1 MPNPYTQLGVRSF
14 INCCG
19 TRTIHGG
26 TLMLPQVREA
36 MWDASRF
43 FVNMD
48 ELMAGA
54 GKRLAELTGAEWGM
68 VASGAAACLC
78 HATAAC
84 ITGGDPELMFRLPD
98 TRGMKAEVV
107 MPKASRFTYDHAIR
121 SAGAT
126 VVEVDSMREM
136 DDALNR
142 EQVAMVAL
150 LGTWEADETLE
161 AVVEMARPKGV
172 PVLVDAASEHL
183 RSPEPYTQR
192 GANLV
197 AYSGGKYLRGP
208 QPTGLLLG
216 DRDLVEAAWVHAAPH
231 HTLGRAMKI
240 GKEEVMGVLAAV
252 EYLLTKRDLAGEYAG
267 WIADLEAIARYV
279 TQVPGVDAEILA
291 VNRSDVPKLEIRW
304 DGERIGLTGL
314 GLRDR
319 LLTGDPRIMLDDRG
333 ATDTS
338 ITILPFSLQRGDAE
352 IVGQHIRRALGNA
365 PLPQARA
372 VSVPVDVSGTWDIT
386 ITHARQTARHRVEIA
401 QRADALIGTHQTRWL
416 NNPLTGTVTGNE
428 IAFASQ
434 HRFEG
439 CHLSYRF
446 VGTLS
451 DDELRG
457 EVELGSSGQSA
468 PGPLN
473 QREYGTAKWMGK
485 RREMKAEENRGK
497 QRKEGEQ

>member
-1 MPNPYTQLGVRSF
+1 MSNPYTQLGVRAF

-26 TLMLPQVREA
+26 TLMLPQVRDA
-36 MWDASRF
+36 MRDASHF

-48 ELMAGA
+48 ELMAGV

-107 MPKASRFTYDHAIR
+107 MPKDSRFTYDHAIR
-121 SAGAT
+121 SVGAT
-126 VVEVDSMREM
+126 IVEVDSLTAMA
-136 DDALNR
+136 DALNG
-142 EQVAMVAL
+142 EQVATVAL

-161 AVVEMARPKGV
+161 AVVDMARPRGV

-183 RSPEPYTQR
+183 RSPEPHTHR

-240 GKEEVMGVLAAV
+240 GKEEVMGVLSAV
-252 EYLLTKRDLAGEYAG
+252 EYLLTKRDLVREYAG
-267 WIADLEAIARYV
+267 WFADLEAIARHV
-279 TQVPGVDAEILA
+279 TRVPGVDAAILA
-291 VNRSDVPKLEIRW
+291 PDRSDIPKLAIRW
-304 DGERIGLTGL
+304 DGDRIGLTGL
-314 GLRDR
+314 GLRDQ
-319 LLTGDPRIMLDDRG
+319 LLREEPRIMLDDRG

-338 ITILPFSLQRGDAE
+338 IFILPFSLQPGEAE
-352 IVGQHIRRALGNA
+352 IVGQRVRNALGNA

-372 VSVPVDVSGTWDIT
+372 ERDPGNVSGTWDIT
-386 ITHARQTARHRVEIA
+386 IAHVRKTARHRVEIV
-401 QRADALIGTHQTRWL
+401 QRADALTGTHQTRWL
-416 NNPLTGTVTGNE
+416 KNPLTGSITGNE
-428 IAFASQ
+428 VVFASQ

-446 VGTLS
+446 EGVLS
-451 DDELRG
+451 GNELRG

-473 QREYGTAKWMGK
+473 QREYGTARWMGK
-485 RREMKAEENRGK
+485 RREMQPHINADERG
-497 QRKEGEQ
+497 

>member
-1 MPNPYTQLGVRSF
+1 MHDPYSLIGVQSF

-36 MWDASRF
+36 MMAASRF

-54 GKRLAELTGAEWGM
+54 GKRLATLTGAEWGM
-68 VASGAAACLC
+68 VAPGAAACLC

-84 ITGGDPELMFRLPD
+84 VTGGDPELMFRLPD
-98 TRGMKAEVV
+98 TSGMKREVI
-107 MPKASRFTYDHAIR
+107 MPRESRFTYDHAIR
-121 SAGAT
+121 SVGVT
-126 VVEVDSMREM
+126 IVEVDNLGEM
-136 DDALNR
+136 DAMLDR

-150 LGTWEADETLE
+150 LGTWEADMTLE
-161 AVVEMARPKGV
+161 SVVGMARRKDV

-183 RSPEPYTQR
+183 QSPEPYTNR

-240 GKEEVMGVLAAV
+240 GKEEVMGILAAV
-252 EYLLTKRDLAGEYAG
+252 EYLLKERDSKTEYEG
-267 WIADLEAIARYV
+267 WITSLETIAQHV
-279 TQVPGVDAEILA
+279 TRVPGVEAEILA
-291 VNRSDVPKLEIRW
+291 SDQSDVPRLEIRW
-304 DGERIGLTGL
+304 DGDRIGLTGL
-314 GLRDR
+314 ELREQ
-319 LLTGDPRIMLDDRG
+319 LLCGDPRIMLDDRG

-338 ITILPFSLQRGDAE
+338 IFILPFSLQPGEAD
-352 IVGQHIRRALGNA
+352 IVGEHIRDALSHA
-365 PLPQARA
+365 PLPSKKKARE
-372 VSVPVDVSGTWDIT
+372 PIDVSGAWEIE
-386 ITHARQTARHRVEIA
+386 IALVRKKARHRVDIEQSA
-401 QRADALIGTHQTRWL
+401 GVLTGNHQTRWL
-416 NNPLTGTVTGNE
+416 KNSLNGSVNGDE
-428 IAFASQ
+428 IVFTSQ

-439 CHLSYRF
+439 THLSYRF
-446 VGTLS
+446 VGTVS
-451 DDELRG
+451 GDEICG
-457 EVELGSSGQSA
+457 EVEMGSSGQSA

-473 QREYGTAKWMGK
+473 QREYGTAGWRAV
-485 RREMKAEENRGK
+485 RR
-497 QRKEGEQ
+497 

>member
-1 MPNPYTQLGVRSF
+1 MPNPYTQLGMRSF

-54 GKRLAELTGAEWGM
+54 GERLAELTGAEWGL

-84 ITGGDPELMFRLPD
+84 ITGGDPEWMFRLPD

-126 VVEVDSMREM
+126 IAEVDSLAEM
-136 DDALNR
+136 DDALHR

-150 LGTWEADETLE
+150 LGTWEAGETLE
-161 AVVEMARPKGV
+161 AVVEMARPRGV

-267 WIADLEAIARYV
+267 WIADLEAIAGRV

-291 VNRSDVPKLEIRW
+291 HDRSDVPKLEIRW
-304 DGERIGLTGL
+304 DGDRIGITGL
-314 GLRDR
+314 GLRER
-319 LLTGDPRIMLDDRG
+319 LLTGDPRMMLDDRG

-338 ITILPFSLQRGDAE
+338 IFILPFSLQPGDAE
-352 IVGQHIRRALGNA
+352 IVGQHIRNALDNA
-365 PLPQARA
+365 PLPRER
-372 VSVPVDVSGTWDIT
+372 PVRDPGDVSGTWDIT
-386 ITHARQTARHRVEIA
+386 IAHARKTARHRVEIA
-401 QRADALIGTHQTRWL
+401 QRADALTGTHQTRWL
-416 NNPLTGTVTGNE
+416 KNPLIGSVMGNE
-428 IAFASQ
+428 IAFASR

-446 VGTLS
+446 VGVLS
-451 DDELRG
+451 DGELRG

-485 RREMKAEENRGK
+485 RREMKADESR
-497 QRKEGEQ
+497 

>member
-1 MPNPYTQLGVRSF
+1 MNNPYTQLGVRSF

-26 TLMLPQVREA
+26 TLMLPQVRDA
-36 MWDASRF
+36 MRDASRF

-54 GKRLAELTGAEWGM
+54 GERLTELTAAEWGM

-98 TRGMKAEVV
+98 TRGMQAEVV
-107 MPKASRFTYDHAIR
+107 MPRESRFTYDHAIR
-121 SAGAT
+121 SVGAT
-126 VVEVDSMREM
+126 IVEVDSMREM
-136 DDALNR
+136 GDALNR

-150 LGTWEADETLE
+150 LGTWEADEMLE
-161 AVVEMARPKGV
+161 AIVEMARPRGV

-267 WIADLEAIARYV
+267 WLADLEAIAQHV
-279 TQVPGVDAEILA
+279 TQVPGVDAKILA
-291 VNRSDVPKLEIRW
+291 PNRSDVPKLEIRW
-304 DGERIGLTGL
+304 SGDRIGLTGL
-314 GLRDR
+314 GLRDQ
-319 LLTGDPRIMLDDRG
+319 LLHAEPRIMLDDRG

-338 ITILPFSLQRGDAE
+338 IFILPFSLQPGDAE
-352 IVGQHIRRALGNA
+352 IVGQHIRNALDNA
-365 PLPQARA
+365 PLPQARTA
-372 VSVPVDVSGTWDIT
+372 SAPVNVSGTWDIT
-386 ITHARQTARHRVEIA
+386 IAHVRQTARHRVEIV
-401 QRADALIGTHQTRWL
+401 QRADTLTGTHQTRWL

-439 CHLSYRF
+439 CHLAYRF
-446 VGTLS
+446 VGVLS
-451 DDELRG
+451 DGELRG

-473 QREYGTAKWMGK
+473 QREYGTARWRGK
-485 RREMKAEENRGK
+485 RQEARRKRQEARGK
-497 QRKEGEQ
+497 T